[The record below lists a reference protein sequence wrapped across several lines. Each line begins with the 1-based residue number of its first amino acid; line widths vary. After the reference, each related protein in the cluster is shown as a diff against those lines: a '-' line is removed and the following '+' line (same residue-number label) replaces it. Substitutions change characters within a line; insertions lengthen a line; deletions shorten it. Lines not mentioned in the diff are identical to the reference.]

1 MDLTAL
7 RRDYRQAR
15 LDEAD
20 LLAEPLQQFR
30 AWFEQALASGLD
42 EPYAMTLATVS
53 GDQRPAA
60 RIVLLRGFD
69 ERGFAFFTNFD
80 SRKGHE
86 LAAAPHAALLFYW
99 APLER
104 QVRIE
109 GVVARVPNA
118 DSDDYFAKRPRG
130 SCIGAWA
137 SPQSQ
142 VIPDRDWL
150 RQRVAAFDA
159 EHGDTVPRPDNW
171 GGYRLIPD
179 YYEFWQGRESRLHDR
194 LVYRMDGEAWRTERL
209 AP

>member
-1 MDLTAL
+1 MLQVKRRIDGVVDPRGAAARVKQPKRRKEAWIYLITEDLV
-7 RRDYRQAR
+7 QGIICFQ
-15 LDEAD
+15 
-20 LLAEPLQQFR
+20 EPLKRQR
-30 AWFEQALASGLD
+30 HQALLNKLVHVK
-42 EPYAMTLATVS
+42 YAVADTRV
-53 GDQRPAA
+53 
-60 RIVLLRGFD
+60 
-69 ERGFAFFTNFD
+69 
-80 SRKGHE
+80 
-86 LAAAPHAALLFYW
+86 AAPHAALLFYW

-109 GVVARVPNA
+109 GVVARVPDA

-150 RQRVAAFDA
+150 RQRVDAFDA

-194 LVYRMDGEAWRTERL
+194 LVYRMDGDAWRTERL

>member
-20 LLAEPLQQFR
+20 LLAEPMQQFR

-86 LAAAPHAALLFYW
+86 LATAPHAALLFYW

-109 GVVARVPNA
+109 GVVARVPDA

-150 RQRVAAFDA
+150 RQRVDAFDA

>member
-20 LLAEPLQQFR
+20 LLAEPMQQFR

-109 GVVARVPNA
+109 GVVARVPDA

>member
-86 LAAAPHAALLFYW
+86 LATAPHAALLFYW

-109 GVVARVPNA
+109 GAVATYLTPIRMTTSPSDRAAAASAPGPVHKAKSSPTGIGYVSGSTPLMRNMVTPFRARVTGA
-118 DSDDYFAKRPRG
+118 D
-130 SCIGAWA
+130 IG
-137 SPQSQ
+137 
-142 VIPDRDWL
+142 
-150 RQRVAAFDA
+150 
-159 EHGDTVPRPDNW
+159 
-171 GGYRLIPD
+171 
-179 YYEFWQGRESRLHDR
+179 
-194 LVYRMDGEAWRTERL
+194 
-209 AP
+209 

>member
-109 GVVARVPNA
+109 GVVARVPDA

-179 YYEFWQGRESRLHDR
+179 YYEFWQGRES
-194 LVYRMDGEAWRTERL
+194 
-209 AP
+209 

>member
-69 ERGFAFFTNFD
+69 ERGLAFFTNFD

-109 GVVARVPNA
+109 GVVARVPDA

-142 VIPDRDWL
+142 VIPNRDWL
-150 RQRVAAFDA
+150 RQRVDAFDA

>member
-109 GVVARVPNA
+109 GVVARVPDA

-194 LVYRMDGEAWRTERL
+194 LVYRMDGDAWRTERL

>member
-86 LAAAPHAALLFYW
+86 LATAPHAALLFYW

-109 GVVARVPNA
+109 GAVARVPDA

-142 VIPDRDWL
+142 VIPNRDWL
-150 RQRVAAFDA
+150 RQRVDAFDA
-159 EHGDTVPRPDNW
+159 EHGDTVPRPGNW

>member
-86 LAAAPHAALLFYW
+86 LATAPHAALLFYW

-109 GVVARVPNA
+109 GAVARVPDA

-142 VIPDRDWL
+142 VIPNRDWL
-150 RQRVAAFDA
+150 RQRVDAFDA

-179 YYEFWQGRESRLHDR
+179 YYEFWLGRESRLHDR